1 MPSEPTNPLS
11 LTKFADRLVLSPVLR
26 PSRSRPGAY
35 GTVRIHMRSAQIRL
49 HAELPLTEVW
59 AYEGHSPGPTI
70 EVRRGQRVQI
80 EWVNALPAGA
90 PYPVTAV
97 TAPDPDEGAPPDQ
110 IPQNRPGRSGGRV
123 NEALT
128 HVPPWAVVHV
138 HGGRIAAIY
147 DGWTENGILS
157 GQSLLCRYEN
167 DQRAALLW
175 YHDHAMGITRFNVYA
190 GLAGLYIIRDDE
202 EDALGLPSGH
212 YELSLLLQDRNL
224 DTDADGR
231 LTGRLLHKVE
241 EGTME
246 FFGPFTIVNGTI
258 WPYADVEARRYRL
271 RLLNGANARTFRLA
285 LLDEAGRP
293 ISDAIQQI
301 GTDGGLLGAPV
312 ALPQDGLVLAPAE
325 RADLLVDFRPYRGQR
340 LTLVNTA
347 GAPFDGQ
354 PPTQP
359 LGASDPANRLADAEV
374 MQFRVTS
381 HAVDDPFV
389 LPAALSSSYRRLTR
403 EQIPT
408 GAVRRMVALVEENGM
423 LMLHELAP
431 APPDVATP
439 GAATPE
445 GSLISVTDDNGVT
458 TPYRVVARHFED
470 TVNWFVA
477 YGATEV
483 WQFLNLTEDTH
494 PMHVHL
500 VQFQA
505 LRRDHYNTDGFDAT
519 NGRTVAPVT
528 FTGPGALDA
537 NELGW
542 KDTVRV
548 NPGEMVTIAATFE
561 GYTGRYMYH
570 CHILEHEDHDMMRPF
585 IVMPAAALEAMD
597 MPEMWRPFFTI
608 EGQDKSTTPWVHPGA
623 CS

>member
-1 MPSEPTNPLS
+1 
-11 LTKFADRLVLSPVLR
+11 
-26 PSRSRPGAY
+26 
-35 GTVRIHMRSAQIRL
+35 MRSVRTRL
-49 HAELPLTEVW
+49 HSDLPPTDVW
-59 AYEGHSPGPTI
+59 AYEGHLPGPTI

-80 EWVNALPAGA
+80 EWINAIPADA
-90 PYPVTAV
+90 PHPVTAV
-97 TAPDPDEGAPPDQ
+97 TAPDPDEGAPPEQ

-123 NEALT
+123 NDALRR
-128 HVPPWAVVHV
+128 VPPWAVVHV
-138 HGGRIAAIY
+138 HGGRIAAVY

-167 DQRAALLW
+167 DQRATLLW

-202 EDALGLPSGH
+202 EDALDLPIGP
-212 YELSLLLQDRNL
+212 YELPLLLQDRNL

-246 FFGPFTIVNGTI
+246 FFGPFTLVNGTI
-258 WPYADVEARRYRL
+258 WPYAEVEARWYRL
-271 RLLNGANARTFRLA
+271 RLLNGANARTFRLM
-285 LLDEAGRP
+285 LLDQAGRP
-293 ISDAIQQI
+293 ISDAIRQI

-312 ALPQDGLVLAPAE
+312 VVPQDGLVLAPAE
-325 RADLLVDFRPYRGQR
+325 RADLLVDFGRYHGQR

-354 PPTQP
+354 PPTLP
-359 LGASDPANRLADAEV
+359 PGAPDPANRLADADV
-374 MQFRVTS
+374 MEFRVATRV
-381 HAVDDPFV
+381 VDDPFA
-389 LPAALSSSYRRLTR
+389 LPVALSNSYHRLTG
-403 EQIPT
+403 EQIPR
-408 GAVRRMVALVEENGM
+408 GAVRRIVALVEQSGM
-423 LMLHELAP
+423 LLLYELAP
-431 APPDVATP
+431 APPDVAAP
-439 GAATPE
+439 GVAVPDE
-445 GSLISVTDDNGVT
+445 PLISVTDDKGVT

-483 WQFLNLTEDTH
+483 WRFLNLTEDTH

-505 LRRDHYNTDGFDAT
+505 LRRDRYNTDGFDAAS
-519 NGRTVAPVT
+519 GRTVVPVT
-528 FTGPGALDA
+528 FAGYGALDA

-548 NPGEMVTIAATFE
+548 NPGEMITIAATFE

-585 IVMPAAALEAMD
+585 IVMPAAARAAMD
-597 MPEMWRPFFTI
+597 MPEM
-608 EGQDKSTTPWVHPGA
+608 
-623 CS
+623 

>member
-1 MPSEPTNPLS
+1 MSDEPTRPPS
-11 LTKFADRLVLSPVLR
+11 LAKFADRLVLPPVLR
-26 PSRSRPGAY
+26 PARSRPGAY
-35 GTVRIHMRSAQIRL
+35 GYASLRIHLRPARIRL
-49 HAELPLTEVW
+49 HSALPPTEVW
-59 AYEGHSPGPTI
+59 AYEGHVPGPTI

-80 EWVNALPAGA
+80 EWVNAIPEDA
-90 PYPVTAV
+90 PYPVIAV
-97 TAPDPDEGAPPDQ
+97 TASDPDEGAPPDQ

-123 NEALT
+123 NDVLT
-128 HVPPWAVVHV
+128 RVPPWVVVHV
-138 HGGRIAAIY
+138 HGGRIAATY

-157 GQSLLCRYEN
+157 GQSFLGRYEN

-190 GLAGLYIIRDDE
+190 GLAGMYLIRDDE
-202 EDALGLPSGH
+202 EDVLGLPRGP
-212 YELSLLLQDRNL
+212 YELPLLLQDRNL
-224 DTDADGR
+224 DTGADGR

-241 EGTME
+241 AGTME
-246 FFGPFTIVNGTI
+246 FFGPFTTVNGTI
-258 WPYADVEARRYRL
+258 WPYSDVEARRYRL
-271 RLLNGANARTFRLA
+271 RLLNGANARTFRLV

-293 ISDAIQQI
+293 IRDAIRQI

-325 RADLLVDFRPYRGQR
+325 RADLIADFRPYRGQR

-359 LGASDPANRLADAEV
+359 PGTPDPASRLADADV
-374 MQFRVTS
+374 MQFRVAS
-381 HAVDDPFV
+381 EAVDDPFV
-389 LPAALSSSYRRLTR
+389 LPAALSSAYRRLTL
-403 EQIPT
+403 EQIPA
-408 GAVRRMVALVEENGM
+408 GVVRRLVALVEDNGM

-431 APPDVATP
+431 AGP
-439 GAATPE
+439 GAATSDEP
-445 GSLISVTDDNGVT
+445 LITVTDDNGVT
-458 TPYRVVARHFED
+458 TYYRVVAKHFED

-477 YGATEV
+477 YGATEA

-500 VQFQA
+500 VQFQVV
-505 LRRDHYNTDGFDAT
+505 RRDRYNTEGYDAAS
-519 NGRTVAPVT
+519 GRTAAPVAFEAQGT
-528 FTGPGALDA
+528 LDA

-548 NPGEMVTIAATFE
+548 NPGEMVAIAATFE

-585 IVMPAAALEAMD
+585 IVMPAAALAAMD
-597 MPEMWRPFFTI
+597 MSDM
-608 EGQDKSTTPWVHPGA
+608 
-623 CS
+623 

>member
-1 MPSEPTNPLS
+1 MSRTPDVPIRPLS
-11 LTKFADRLVLSPVLR
+11 LTKFADRLTVPPVLR
-26 PSRSRPGAY
+26 PARSRSGAY
-35 GTVRIHMRSAQIRL
+35 TTLRVRMRSARMQL
-49 HAELPLTEVW
+49 HSELPPTDIW
-59 AYEGHSPGPTI
+59 AYEGHMPGPTI

-80 EWVNALPAGA
+80 EWVNAIQADA
-90 PYPVTAV
+90 PHPVTAV

-110 IPQNRPGRSGGRV
+110 IPQNRPGRSRGRV
-123 NEALT
+123 NTVLREA
-128 HVPPWAVVHV
+128 PPWAVVHV
-138 HGGRIAAIY
+138 HGGRIAAVY

-157 GQSLLCRYEN
+157 GQSLLFRYEN
-167 DQRAALLW
+167 DQRATLLW

-190 GLAGLYIIRDDE
+190 GLAGLYVIRDDE
-202 EDALGLPSGH
+202 EEALDLPSGP
-212 YELSLLLQDRNL
+212 YELPLLLQDRNL

-246 FFGPFTIVNGTI
+246 FFGPFTLVNGVI
-258 WPYADVEARRYRL
+258 WPYADVEAWWYRL
-271 RLLNGANARTFRLA
+271 RLLNGANARTFRLM

-293 ISDAIQQI
+293 IIDAIRQI

-354 PPTQP
+354 PPTLP
-359 LGASDPANRLADAEV
+359 PGTPDPANRLADADV
-374 MQFRVTS
+374 MQFHVAA
-381 HAVDDPFV
+381 HVVDDPFV
-389 LPAALSSSYRRLTR
+389 LPAALSGSYRRLTL

-408 GAVRRMVALVEENGM
+408 NVVRRIVALVEQDGM
-423 LMLHELAP
+423 LLLYELAP
-431 APPDVATP
+431 VD
-439 GAATPE
+439 GAATPDE
-445 GSLISVTDDNGVT
+445 PLITVTDEHGVT
-458 TPYRVVARHFED
+458 TRYRIVARHFED
-470 TVNWFVA
+470 TVNWFVS

-483 WQFLNLTEDTH
+483 WQFLNLTQDTH

-505 LRRDHYNTDGFDAT
+505 LRRDRYNTDGFDAT
-519 NGRTVAPVT
+519 SGRNVAPVT
-528 FTGPGALDA
+528 FARHGALDA

-548 NPGEMVTIAATFE
+548 NPGELVAIAATFE

-585 IVMPAAALEAMD
+585 IVMPAAARAAMD
-597 MPEMWRPFFTI
+597 MPEM
-608 EGQDKSTTPWVHPGA
+608 
-623 CS
+623 